1 MIDNSDIAADF
12 IVEAGEIAERLGEQL
27 VELEHRSGD
36 AELLNAVFRGFH
48 TIKGGAGFLHIAPMV
63 DLCHAAEEVFDVL
76 RSGKRR
82 VDPHL
87 LDLALQTLD
96 LVQGMLA
103 ALRDGGAFQSA
114 PAELIAGL
122 HAICTDDQVAAGSK
136 ATGAVAQP
144 VAATDSLEDE
154 FEALLDGL
162 HGTGAVP
169 AAKAAATIDDD
180 EFEALLDSLH
190 GKGAAPTAATLAMAA
205 APQPDS
211 KASAQPRTAPIGAS
225 PATADA
231 AKQQPAAR
239 EPADATV
246 RVEVHRLDAMM
257 NLVGELVL
265 ARNRLKTINRKGAAV
280 RRRASD
286 GDLDRAITGLDLI
299 TARLQSAVMKTRMQP
314 IGRVFARFPKVA
326 RDVAR
331 SLDKDVKLELIGE
344 ETEIDKNIVESLSDP
359 LVHLV
364 RNAIDHG
371 IESPEKRDRAGKPRQ
386 GTVRLSAQH
395 EGDHIQIVVRDD
407 GAGMDPEVLRAKARD
422 KGLITAEAAA
432 RLSHD
437 ECLQLIFLPGLS
449 TKAQVSE
456 ISGRGVG
463 MDVVMSRLKELNGHV
478 TIQSAPGAG
487 STITI
492 RLPLTLAI
500 LTTLV
505 VSAGGRPYA
514 VPLGAVDEVFRF
526 RSENVLWIDGREV
539 LDVRG
544 HTLPLLFLRRWL
556 SLDGDSNDGCVVVV
570 RSGEVRF
577 GLVVDMVRGRDEVV
591 VKPLPPRMRDLAG
604 FAGATITGDGAIAL
618 ILDAHG
624 LYRAG

>member
-1 MIDNSDIAADF
+1 MNDASDIAADF
-12 IVEAGEIAERLGEQL
+12 IIEAGEIAERLGEQL
-27 VELEHRSGD
+27 VDLEGRPGD
-36 AELLNAVFRGFH
+36 ADLLNAIFRGFH

-63 DLCHAAEEVFDVL
+63 DLCHAAEEMFDSL
-76 RSGKRR
+76 RSGRLE
-82 VDPHL
+82 VDAHL
-87 LDLALQTLD
+87 LDLALQSLD
-96 LVQGMLA
+96 LLNAMLG
-103 ALRDGGAFQSA
+103 ALRAGAAVPPAPDQLVAAMRALAHGDAA
-114 PAELIAGL
+114 PAP
-122 HAICTDDQVAAGSK
+122 K
-136 ATGAVAQP
+136 P
-144 VAATDSLEDE
+144 VAAAAAAAPSPAGDAIADDE
-154 FEALLDGL
+154 FEALLDAL
-162 HGTGAVP
+162 HGKGGAP
-169 AAKAAATIDDD
+169 GAAAKDTIDDD
-180 EFEALLDSLH
+180 EFEALLDALH
-190 GKGAAPTAATLAMAA
+190 GKGSAPGAAPPPEPPTAPPPPAA
-205 APQPDS
+205 APRAAARP
-211 KASAQPRTAPIGAS
+211 AEGPAAAQPKEA
-225 PATADA
+225 
-231 AKQQPAAR
+231 
-239 EPADATV
+239 EATV
-246 RVEVHRLDAMM
+246 RVEVKRLDAMM

-265 ARNRLKTINRKGAAV
+265 ARNRLKTLRHKTGAI

-286 GDLDRAITGLDLI
+286 GELDRAITGLDLI

-314 IGRVFARFPKVA
+314 IGRVFSRFPKVA

-331 SLDKDVKLELIGE
+331 QLNKEVKLELVGE

-371 IESPEKRDRAGKPRQ
+371 IEAPDKRERAGKARQ

-395 EGDHIQIVVRDD
+395 EGDHIQITVRDD

-422 KGLITAEAAA
+422 KGLITPEAAA
-432 RLSHD
+432 RLSTD
-437 ECLQLIFLPGLS
+437 ECLQLIFLPGFS
-449 TKAQVSE
+449 TKSEVSE

-478 TIQSAPGAG
+478 TIHSAPGAG

-505 VSAGGRPYA
+505 VTAGGRPYA
-514 VPLGAVDEVFRF
+514 LPLGAVDEVFRF
-526 RSENVLWIDGREV
+526 KPDAVLYVDGREV

-544 HTLPLLFLRRWL
+544 QTLPLLRLRRWL
-556 SLDGDSNDGCVVVV
+556 SIEGASADGCVVVL

-577 GLVVDMVRGRDEVV
+577 GLVVDVVRGRDEVV

>member
-1 MIDNSDIAADF
+1 MNDASDIAADF
-12 IVEAGEIAERLGEQL
+12 IIEAGEIAERLGEQL
-27 VELEHRSGD
+27 VDLESRPGD
-36 AELLNAVFRGFH
+36 TDLLNAIFRGFH

-63 DLCHAAEEVFDVL
+63 DLCHAAEEMFDSL
-76 RSGKRR
+76 RSGRLD
-82 VDPHL
+82 VEAHL

-96 LVQGMLA
+96 LLNGMLG
-103 ALRDGGAFQSA
+103 ALRAGAAVPQAPGELVAAMRALAHGDAPPAQKAAAA
-114 PAELIAGL
+114 PAAP
-122 HAICTDDQVAAGSK
+122 AAGED
-136 ATGAVAQP
+136 AI
-144 VAATDSLEDE
+144 DDDE
-154 FEALLDGL
+154 FEALLDAL
-162 HGTGAVP
+162 HGKGGAP
-169 AAKAAATIDDD
+169 GAAQKDTIDDD
-180 EFEALLDSLH
+180 EFEALLDALH
-190 GKGAAPTAATLAMAA
+190 GKGAPPAPV
-205 APQPDS
+205 AP
-211 KASAQPRTAPIGAS
+211 
-225 PATADA
+225 PATAPPPPQA
-231 AKQQPAAR
+231 PPRATGGEPAA
-239 EPADATV
+239 PAAQSAPKEAEATV
-246 RVEVHRLDAMM
+246 RVEVKRLDAMM

-265 ARNRLKTINRKGAAV
+265 ARNRLKTLRHKAGAV

-286 GDLDRAITGLDLI
+286 GELDRAITSLDLI

-314 IGRVFARFPKVA
+314 IGRVFSRFPKVA

-331 SLDKDVKLELIGE
+331 QLNKEVKLELVGE
-344 ETEIDKNIVESLSDP
+344 ETEIDKNIVEALSDP

-371 IESPEKRDRAGKPRQ
+371 IEAPDKRERAGKVRQ

-395 EGDHIQIVVRDD
+395 EGDHIQITVRDD

-422 KGLITAEAAA
+422 KGLISPEAAA
-432 RLSHD
+432 RLSTE
-437 ECLQLIFLPGLS
+437 ECLQLIFLPGFS
-449 TKAQVSE
+449 TKSEVSE

-478 TIQSAPGAG
+478 SIHSTPGAG

-505 VSAGGRPYA
+505 VTAGGRPYA
-514 VPLGAVDEVFRF
+514 LPLGAVDEVFRF
-526 RSENVLWIDGREV
+526 KPDAVLYVDGREV

-544 HTLPLLFLRRWL
+544 QTLPLLRLRRWL
-556 SLDGDSNDGCVVVV
+556 SIDGQSDDGCVVVL

-577 GLVVDMVRGRDEVV
+577 GLVVDVVRGRDEVV
-591 VKPLPPRMRDLAG
+591 VKPLPPRMRDIAG

>member
-1 MIDNSDIAADF
+1 MSDASDIAADF
-12 IVEAGEIAERLGEQL
+12 IIEAGEIAERLGEQL
-27 VELEHRSGD
+27 VDLEGRSGD
-36 AELLNAVFRGFH
+36 AELLNAIFRGFH

-63 DLCHAAEEVFDVL
+63 DLCHGAEEMFDHL
-76 RSGKRR
+76 RSGRIAA
-82 VDPHL
+82 DAHL

-96 LVQGMLA
+96 HLNGMLG
-103 ALRDGGAFQSA
+103 ALRAGATVPRAPQDLVLAMRAVCEGDGPVA
-114 PAELIAGL
+114 PA
-122 HAICTDDQVAAGSK
+122 
-136 ATGAVAQP
+136 
-144 VAATDSLEDE
+144 
-154 FEALLDGL
+154 
-162 HGTGAVP
+162 
-169 AAKAAATIDDD
+169 AAATKTASTATPAGDDIGDD
-180 EFEALLDSLH
+180 EFEALLDALHGKGGGPGAKPGGTIDEDEFESLLDALH
-190 GKGAAPTAATLAMAA
+190 GKGAPPGAQPAPAAPAQAPGPAPHVPAAPPPAA
-205 APQPDS
+205 AP
-211 KASAQPRTAPIGAS
+211 
-225 PATADA
+225 
-231 AKQQPAAR
+231 AK
-239 EPADATV
+239 EVDATV
-246 RVEVHRLDAMM
+246 RVEVKRLDAMM

-265 ARNRLKTINRKGAAV
+265 ARNRLKTLRHRAGSV
-280 RRRASD
+280 RRRVTD
-286 GDLDRAITGLDLI
+286 GELDRAITSLDVI

-314 IGRVFARFPKVA
+314 IGRVFSRFPKVA

-331 SLDKDVKLELIGE
+331 QLSKEVKLELVGE
-344 ETEIDKNIVESLSDP
+344 ETEIDKNIVEALSDP

-371 IESPEKRDRAGKPRQ
+371 VESPERRERAGKARQ

-422 KGLITAEAAA
+422 KGLISPEAAA
-432 RLSHD
+432 RLSTD
-437 ECLQLIFLPGLS
+437 ECLQLIFLPGFS
-449 TKAQVSE
+449 TKAEVSE

-478 TIQSAPGAG
+478 AIHSAPGAG

-505 VSAGGRPYA
+505 VTAGGRPYA
-514 VPLGAVDEVFRF
+514 LPLGAVDEVFRF
-526 RSENVLWIDGREV
+526 DPRNVMYVDGREV

-544 HTLPLLFLRRWL
+544 QTLPLLFLRRWL
-556 SLDGDSNDGCVVVV
+556 SIDGGSEDGCVVVL

-577 GLVVDMVRGRDEVV
+577 GLVVDVVRGRDEVV
-591 VKPLPPRMRDLAG
+591 VKPLPPRMRSLAG

>member
-1 MIDNSDIAADF
+1 MSDHSELTADF
-12 IVEAGEIAERLGEQL
+12 VLEAGEIAERLGEQL
-27 VELEHRSGD
+27 VDLEQRSGD
-36 AELLNAVFRGFH
+36 AELLNAIFRGFH

-63 DLCHAAEEVFDVL
+63 ELCHAAEEMFDAL
-76 RSGKRR
+76 RSGKLT
-82 VDPHL
+82 VEPHL
-87 LDLALQTLD
+87 LDMALQTLD
-96 LVQGMLA
+96 HVNGMLA
-103 ALRDGGAFQSA
+103 AMRTGHAVPGAPDGLAANMRALCDADRA
-114 PAELIAGL
+114 PAP
-122 HAICTDDQVAAGSK
+122 VAAGR
-136 ATGAVAQP
+136 P
-144 VAATDSLEDE
+144 VATPSAAPTGDAIMEDE
-154 FEALLDGL
+154 FEALLDAL
-162 HGTGAVP
+162 HGKGSAPGAV
-169 AAKAAATIDDD
+169 KSKDTIDDD
-180 EFEALLDSLH
+180 EFEALLDALH
-190 GKGAAPTAATLAMAA
+190 GKGATPAPMAAEPLPATPAPVGAAPAPPPAPAA
-205 APQPDS
+205 APGAAS
-211 KASAQPRTAPIGAS
+211 K
-225 PATADA
+225 
-231 AKQQPAAR
+231 
-239 EPADATV
+239 EADATV
-246 RVEVHRLDAMM
+246 RVEVKRLDAMM

-265 ARNRLKTINRKGAAV
+265 ARNRLKTMRRKSTAL
-280 RRRASD
+280 RRHAND
-286 GDLDRAITGLDLI
+286 GELDRAIAGLDLI

-314 IGRVFARFPKVA
+314 IGRVFSRFPKVA

-331 SLDKDVKLELIGE
+331 QLNKEVKLELIGE

-371 IESPEKRDRAGKPRQ
+371 VESPEKRERAGKSRQ

-407 GAGMDPEVLRAKARD
+407 GAGMDPEVLRAKARE
-422 KGLITAEAAA
+422 KGLITPEAAA
-432 RLSHD
+432 RLSTD
-437 ECLQLIFLPGLS
+437 ECLQLIFLPGFS
-449 TKAQVSE
+449 TKAEVSE

-463 MDVVMSRLKELNGHV
+463 MDVVMSRLKDLNGHV
-478 TIQSAPGAG
+478 TINSAPGAG

-514 VPLGAVDEVFRF
+514 LPLGAVDEVFRF
-526 RSENVLWIDGREV
+526 KPESVIWVDGREV

-544 HTLPLLFLRRWL
+544 QTLPLLFLRRWL
-556 SLDGDSNDGCVVVV
+556 SIDGDPDDGCVVVV

-577 GLVVDMVRGRDEVV
+577 GLVVDVVRGRDEVV